1 MSTKTV
7 KEKQALIRAHKE
19 KRHEHPPG
27 SKLPIYV
34 GIGVCAAIVVTGWA
48 LTLPRAFANPNAPAD
63 AAIKT
68 VNDSLSVFKK

>member
-1 MSTKTV
+1 MSTNTA
-7 KEKQALIRAHKE
+7 KEKQALIRAHAE

-34 GIGVCAAIVVTGWA
+34 GIAVCVIIVISGWA